1 LTGGNTAD
9 ITLQPNPVRDHFQI
23 NMLSTADRNVQV
35 LIYDVTGQ
43 LVKTMNNQVKKGYTT
58 IAVSDFHSWAKGIY
72 TVKVLSGKELFVDR
86 IVLVK

>member
-1 LTGGNTAD
+1 MTGGNTAD

-43 LVKTMNNQVKKGYTT
+43 LVKTMNNQVKKGNTT